1 MPWLS
6 LPVSSVFR
14 TWHDLNQSGNA
25 GNESEESILDLKER
39 ILHAFIS
46 DSDMDIYSP
55 SSPATILH
63 CPNPT
68 EDQSGNAGNESEES
82 ILDPKERILHAFTI
96 PNAKNFNIK

>member
-1 MPWLS
+1 
-6 LPVSSVFR
+6 
-14 TWHDLNQSGNA
+14 
-25 GNESEESILDLKER
+25 
-39 ILHAFIS
+39 
-46 DSDMDIYSP
+46 MDIYSP

-96 PNAKNFNIK
+96 PNAKNVNIK